1 MYPEFCPFVVME
13 DGECAYMDEA
23 DDGDASLGT
32 SSSSNRN
39 HPPECKQFNGLD
51 GQPDIGP
58 CVGAQAF
65 SADVVAP
72 YYDTYPSGLCPFGT
86 EPDGVT
92 CTYSYKILGYLSIDQ
107 LVGITAITTNS
118 TSANSSLSGYPA
130 VDNVQQA
137 ATKYYKNYNAFCKAG
152 GIEFHSYDQD
162 KTLGLSNVTA
172 IPFWK
177 KPSSLEANIAR
188 TKQMIALYN
197 ELVDESTNHMQKL
210 PTDFDALRDKNPAC
224 YENGLACYDAALGC
238 QRHSFPVLEK
248 VSRTVSDSELRSGI
262 LFQASPSFTRLT
274 MAELYAEVA
283 DEEQRLARGT
293 NQRQYWD
300 RKTFS
305 SFAEQQRA
313 MNRSSTLYI
322 GNLSFFTSEVQLYE
336 LFSRVGTVKRVIM
349 GLDRFKKTP
358 CGFCFVEYNTHDE
371 AQACAQFLSETRLD
385 NRVVRCEMDGGFREG
400 RQFGRGL
407 SGGQVRDDRRSKDD
421 YDAGRGGYGRGDD
434 ATADGHHFRRSA
446 HAKRPRGDSTAGDEP
461 PASRRRPESP
471 KEEKQEENPRF
482 RHREDEDR
490 EGEVEKKEQEQEQ
503 ETEQQTEAAD
513 M

>member
-1 MYPEFCPFVVME
+1 
-13 DGECAYMDEA
+13 
-23 DDGDASLGT
+23 
-32 SSSSNRN
+32 
-39 HPPECKQFNGLD
+39 
-51 GQPDIGP
+51 
-58 CVGAQAF
+58 
-65 SADVVAP
+65 
-72 YYDTYPSGLCPFGT
+72 
-86 EPDGVT
+86 
-92 CTYSYKILGYLSIDQ
+92 
-107 LVGITAITTNS
+107 
-118 TSANSSLSGYPA
+118 
-130 VDNVQQA
+130 
-137 ATKYYKNYNAFCKAG
+137 
-152 GIEFHSYDQD
+152 
-162 KTLGLSNVTA
+162 
-172 IPFWK
+172 
-177 KPSSLEANIAR
+177 
-188 TKQMIALYN
+188 
-197 ELVDESTNHMQKL
+197 
-210 PTDFDALRDKNPAC
+210 
-224 YENGLACYDAALGC
+224 
-238 QRHSFPVLEK
+238 
-248 VSRTVSDSELRSGI
+248 
-262 LFQASPSFTRLT
+262 

-283 DEEQRLARGT
+283 DEEQRLARGP

-358 CGFCFVEYNTHDE
+358 CGFCFVEYQTHDQ
-371 AQACAQFLSETRLD
+371 ALACAQFLSETKLD

-446 HAKRPRGDSTAGDEP
+446 HVKRPRGDSTAGDEP

-471 KEEKQEENPRF
+471 KEEKEEENPRF
-482 RHREDEDR
+482 RHREEEDR
-490 EGEVEKKEQEQEQ
+490 DGEEAKKEQEQ
-503 ETEQQTEAAD
+503 TD